1 MNQQQLSQLEF
12 SAIVSFLEVAARGS
26 FTEAATAL
34 NLSQPTVSQQVQR
47 LERFVGA
54 QLLHRKSN
62 GVYVSDEGKVFLK
75 HCRACLEAMGTG
87 VRAVA
92 EYSQTIRGEVTIG
105 LTPSASH
112 RCLSEILP
120 QYCQQY
126 PGVAVRVL
134 EDYPDALIAGLQR
147 QTLDLAIL
155 SLPIPLENLTVEV
168 LYEEPLMLTLAVN
181 HSLAPIEAIAWETLS
196 NLPFVL
202 PRQRIDLGIRQII
215 ETLFCSRGSQLH
227 PVAEVSGF
235 HSLRQLVLTN
245 FGVTFFPQCL
255 TRQDVAEGK
264 LIVKPVKELFL
275 SHQVALVSQ
284 KQHQAT
290 LAAEKLAELICT
302 YASKLKALT
311 L

>member
-215 ETLFCSRGSQLH
+215 ETLFCERGCQLQT
-227 PVAEVSGF
+227 VAEVSGF

-255 TRQDVAEGK
+255 IGQDVAEGK
-264 LIVKPVKELFL
+264 LIVKPVKDLFL
-275 SHQVALVSQ
+275 SHQVALVIQ

-302 YASKLKALT
+302 YASKLKAST

>member
-34 NLSQPTVSQQVQR
+34 NLSQPTVSQQVQK

-54 QLLHRKSN
+54 QLLHRKPN
-62 GVYVSDEGKVFLK
+62 GVYVSDEGKVFIT
-75 HCRACLEAMGTG
+75 HCRACLEAMGAG
-87 VRAVA
+87 VKAVA
-92 EYSQTIRGEVTIG
+92 EYSQTIRGEVTLG

-126 PGVAVRVL
+126 PGVMVRVL
-134 EDYPDALIAGLQR
+134 EDYPDALIAGLQHR
-147 QTLDLAIL
+147 TLDLAIL
-155 SLPIPLENLTVEV
+155 SLPIPLGNLTMEV
-168 LYEEPLMLTLAVN
+168 LYEEPLVLTLAIN
-181 HSLAPIEAIAWETLS
+181 HPLAPTDAIAWETLS

-215 ETLFCSRGSQLH
+215 ETLFCARGSQLH
-227 PVAEVSGF
+227 TVAEVSGF

-245 FGVTFFPQCL
+245 FGVTFLPQCL
-255 TRQDVAEGK
+255 TWQDVAEGK
-264 LIVKPVKELFL
+264 IIVKPVRDLSL
-275 SHQVALVSQ
+275 SHQVALVRQ
-284 KQHQAT
+284 KRHRAT

-302 YASKLKALT
+302 YASRIKT
-311 L
+311 STV

>member
-1 MNQQQLSQLEF
+1 
-12 SAIVSFLEVAARGS
+12 
-26 FTEAATAL
+26 
-34 NLSQPTVSQQVQR
+34 
-47 LERFVGA
+47 
-54 QLLHRKSN
+54 
-62 GVYVSDEGKVFLK
+62 
-75 HCRACLEAMGTG
+75 MGTG

-92 EYSQTIRGEVTIG
+92 EYSQTIRGEVAIG

-134 EDYPDALIAGLQR
+134 EDYPDALIAGLQC

-155 SLPIPLENLTVEV
+155 SLPIPLESLTVEV
-168 LYEEPLMLTLAVN
+168 LYEEPLVLTLAVN
-181 HSLAPIEAIAWETLS
+181 HLLAPTKAIAWETLS

-215 ETLFCSRGSQLH
+215 ETLFRSRGCQLQT
-227 PVAEVSGF
+227 VAEVSGF

-255 TRQDVAEGK
+255 IGQDVAEGK
-264 LIVKPVKELFL
+264 LIIKPVSELSL

-302 YASKLKALT
+302 YASKLKAST